1 MRRIFLIVILL
12 ALALPAA
19 AAGKYYKWVDQN
31 GVTHYDTTPPK
42 DQQTTEVRASARGA
56 TAADAAATEATTESE
71 GEATA
76 AAAPTSTADPQACES
91 ARANLQTLQTN
102 PKISRVDPVT
112 NQRVDLSQAEVDAAY
127 TQAEQDIAKYCEQA
141 AG

>member
-1 MRRIFLIVILL
+1 MRRIFVTVVLL

-42 DQQTTEVRASARGA
+42 DQQTTEVRASAR
-56 TAADAAATEATTESE
+56 AAAPAEVSSPVAAPDAAAES
-71 GEATA
+71 TA
-76 AAAPTSTADPQACES
+76 AAAPANKVDPQACEN
-91 ARANLQTLQTN
+91 ARANLQTLKTN
-102 PKISRVDPVT
+102 PKISRMDPAT
-112 NQRVDLSQAEVDAAY
+112 NQRVDLNQAEIDAAY
-127 TQAEQDIAKYCEQA
+127 SQAEQDIATYCEQA